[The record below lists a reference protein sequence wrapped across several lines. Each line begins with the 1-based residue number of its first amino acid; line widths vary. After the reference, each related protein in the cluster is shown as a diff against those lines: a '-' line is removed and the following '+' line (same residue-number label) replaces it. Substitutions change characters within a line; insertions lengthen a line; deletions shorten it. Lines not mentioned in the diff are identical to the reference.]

1 MKRFYVIDEDN
12 LTSYS
17 AKADASE
24 NFGTR
29 TAAQKRAVDLA
40 NREPGKRF
48 FVCEAVA
55 VAQSEV
61 VMATVRPF

>member
-12 LTSYS
+12 LTSFN

-24 NFGTR
+24 NFGTK
-29 TAAQKRAVDLA
+29 TAALKRATHLA
-40 NREPGKRF
+40 NCEPGKQF

-55 VAQSEV
+55 VAQSEA
-61 VMATVRPF
+61 MTATVRPY